1 MGEEAKRAANK
12 HSKSTV
18 AGARNSIKNT
28 LEQSELPSLVIH
40 VSGAAHE
47 AERNY
52 GDLRVSDHV
61 RCGRNPGG
69 SRTFSLR
76 SGTRRGRVG
85 GTPGPVRRLGQGAE
99 RAFVRGGEVWGP
111 CGAGWDRMVGGRA
124 EMEAAAVVA
133 MAWQGG
139 CFPAA

>member
-40 VSGAAHE
+40 VSGAALE
-47 AERNY
+47 AERNA
-52 GDLRVSDHV
+52 GDLRVSAHV

-85 GTPGPVRRLGQGAE
+85 GTPGPARRLGRGGAA
-99 RAFVRGGEVWGP
+99 RAFVRGGEV
-111 CGAGWDRMVGGRA
+111 
-124 EMEAAAVVA
+124 
-133 MAWQGG
+133 
-139 CFPAA
+139 